1 MFTIHGTR
9 SLRLTAAGAH
19 SVVFIC
25 VYVCV
30 LLVLLTA
37 PPVRSCLIAGAD
49 TGSCT
54 DPTDFDLLIPFCKSV
69 VPYTACLP
77 RYQSLWYNHSALA
90 KDKFVE
96 QMFTKI
102 ATQRKMY
109 ETNTTFLDK
118 NTDEWGGSHEIVPR
132 FVENPDCENAFRN
145 YFCWMNFPRCDA
157 EGRSLLLCR
166 SVCENYM
173 KACQLSKDLWRC
185 GDPQYVNGREPETSV
200 TWIVSSKASSSIAS
214 YYINTRTLIRTH
226 RAPYQPLL
234 PPLSLFFGRTRP
246 SSTTARHSQDHH
258 SRTTPSTPTR
268 TSPSSSVPRAS
279 RTPLVATTMRRS
291 DLSLPR

>member
-1 MFTIHGTR
+1 MSKTHGTR
-9 SLRLTAAGAH
+9 LLRLTAGAEH
-19 SVVFIC
+19 FIAIVSLC
-25 VYVCV
+25 
-30 LLVLLTA
+30 LLLLLLTA
-37 PPVRSCLIAGAD
+37 PPPVRSCLIAGAD

-54 DPTDFDLLIPFCKSV
+54 DPTDFDLLIPFCKTV

-109 ETNTTFLDK
+109 ETNKTFLDK
-118 NTDEWGGSHEIVPR
+118 NTDEWGGSREIVPR
-132 FVENPDCENAFRN
+132 FVENPDCENAYRN

-173 KACQLSKDLWRC
+173 KACQLSQDLWRC
-185 GDPQYVNGREPETSV
+185 GDPQYVNGRKPETSV
-200 TWIVSSKASSSIAS
+200 TWINNSLV
-214 YYINTRTLIRTH
+214 YY
-226 RAPYQPLL
+226 RAPFPGS
-234 PPLSLFFGRTRP
+234 PFRDNAVDANTNKPIVVC
-246 SSTTARHSQDHH
+246 
-258 SRTTPSTPTR
+258 TPSLENAARQNHHYEPLGPLAA
-268 TSPSSSVPRAS
+268 SMIAFSVL
-279 RTPLVATTMRRS
+279 LVV
-291 DLSLPR
+291 

>member
-1 MFTIHGTR
+1 MSKTHGTR
-9 SLRLTAAGAH
+9 LLRLTAGAEH
-19 SVVFIC
+19 FIAIVSLC
-25 VYVCV
+25 
-30 LLVLLTA
+30 LLLLLLTA
-37 PPVRSCLIAGAD
+37 PPPVRSCLIAGAD

-54 DPTDFDLLIPFCKSV
+54 DPTDFDLLIPFCKTV

-109 ETNTTFLDK
+109 ETNKTFLDK
-118 NTDEWGGSHEIVPR
+118 NTDEWGGSREIVPR
-132 FVENPDCENAFRN
+132 FVENPDCENAYRN

-173 KACQLSKDLWRC
+173 KACQLSQDLWRC
-185 GDPQYVNGREPETSV
+185 GDPQYVNGRKPETSV
-200 TWIVSSKASSSIAS
+200 TWIVSSKRSVVIHFAS
-214 YYINTRTLIRTH
+214 YHINIHAHSYAHTGG
-226 RAPYQPLL
+226 LL
-234 PPLSLFFGRTRP
+234 TNRFSLLLFC
-246 SSTTARHSQDHH
+246 
-258 SRTTPSTPTR
+258 
-268 TSPSSSVPRAS
+268 
-279 RTPLVATTMRRS
+279 L
-291 DLSLPR
+291 